1 MTRFTR
7 RTFLQRGGL
16 GLLVFQVGGCEVELT
31 PKQARQ
37 QGASLQ
43 VLTAAEVR
51 GFEALGD
58 VLLPGSGANGIAYY
72 IDHQL
77 AAPVGEQL
85 LLIKYL
91 NVEPPFTPFYRGGL
105 AALESAART
114 AYQTGFTSLDADR
127 QRALVGLMG
136 RENPRGWEGGPPAPF
151 FFFVV
156 RNDALDVTYGTTE
169 GFDKLEIPYRAHIA
183 PPSRWGS

>member
-1 MTRFTR
+1 MTCTR

-16 GLLVFQVGGCEVELT
+16 GLLAFHVGGCEVELT
-31 PKQARQ
+31 PQQARQ
-37 QGASLQ
+37 QGATLR
-43 VLTAAEVR
+43 VLSSAEVR
-51 GFEALGD
+51 ALEALGD
-58 VLLPGSGANGIAYY
+58 VLLPGSSANGIAYY
-72 IDHQL
+72 VDHQL

-85 LLIKYL
+85 LMIKYL
-91 NVEPPFTPFYRGGL
+91 SVEPPFTAFYRGGL

-114 AYQTGFTSLDADR
+114 AHQTGFTSLDFDR
-127 QRALVGLMG
+127 QREFVALMG
-136 RENPRGWEGGPPAPF
+136 RENPAGWEGGPPAPF

-169 GFDKLEIPYRAHIA
+169 GFGKLDIPYRAHIA